1 MLSVESVISYLH
13 KLRDLA
19 LVSNNLKL
27 LELISQSQAAV
38 ENRLYCH
45 CASLRNSQISLIIDF
60 VLE

>member
-38 ENRLYCH
+38 EEQTLL
-45 CASLRNSQISLIIDF
+45 SLCKPKKLTDF
-60 VLE
+60 FDH